1 MYSWKFPLSRVNCK
15 RPHFSEMQ
23 PRCTRSW
30 SGITSI
36 KFYMM
41 QLHFSKW
48 IQKHVKVR
56 LRSWFTSERANSLKV
71 RARGLHATT
80 NKPLTS
86 SEAWASRPGEGG
98 GLDTSGQNCSRK
110 CLDACGLLCSPWR
123 LPRVGARWASRE
135 RLSSCCGDVLPLIRC
150 HASWSF
156 YTWSVYSGTIFS
168 PRKRGKLINTT
179 AVNNQ
184 HQ

>member
-1 MYSWKFPLSRVNCK
+1 MKIPFIQSQLQTSTFQWDAATVHPKLKWHYKYKILYDAATFLKMN
-15 RPHFSEMQ
+15 SETCSQ
-23 PRCTRSW
+23 T
-30 SGITSI
+30 T
-36 KFYMM
+36 
-41 QLHFSKW
+41 
-48 IQKHVKVR
+48 
-56 LRSWFTSERANSLKV
+56 WFTSERANSLKV

-86 SEAWASRPGEGG
+86 SAAWASRPGEGG

-150 HASWSF
+150 HTSWSF
-156 YTWSVYSGTIFS
+156 YTWSAYSGTIFS